1 MFGFSLTKL
10 LFTAAIIA
18 LIWYGFKWVGRVQAN
33 REAEHR
39 ARLRE
44 GRPREGQARPGDS
57 PVEATAHDMVKCAIC
72 GDFVSPEA
80 TQGCDR
86 PGCPY
91 PA

>member
-10 LFTAAIIA
+10 IFTAAVIA

-33 REAEHR
+33 RQAEAR

-44 GRPREGQARPGDS
+44 GDAS
-57 PVEATAHDMVKCAIC
+57 PVGTGAEDTAHDMVKCAVC
-72 GDFVSPEA
+72 GDFVFPEA
-80 TQGCDR
+80 TEGCDR

>member
-10 LFTAAIIA
+10 LFTAAVIA

-33 REAEHR
+33 RQAEYR

-44 GRPREGQARPGDS
+44 GQTPAEDRPAQ
-57 PVEATAHDMVKCAIC
+57 ATAHDMVKCAIC

-80 TQGCDR
+80 MQGCER
-86 PGCPY
+86 PNCPY
-91 PA
+91 PV

>member
-10 LFTAAIIA
+10 LFTAAVIA
-18 LIWYGFKWVGRVQAN
+18 LIWYGFKWVGRVQMR
-33 REAEHR
+33 REAEGR

-44 GRPREGQARPGDS
+44 GKSPAADS
-57 PVEATAHDMVKCAIC
+57 WAGASAHDMVKCAVC
-72 GDFVSPEA
+72 EDFVSPGA

-86 PGCPY
+86 PNCPY

>member
-1 MFGFSLTKL
+1 MLGFSLTKL
-10 LFTAAIIA
+10 LFTAAVIA

-44 GRPREGQARPGDS
+44 GQAPAADS
-57 PVEATAHDMVKCAIC
+57 PAEATAHDMVKCAIC

-86 PGCPY
+86 PNCPY
-91 PA
+91 PV

>member
-10 LFTAAIIA
+10 IFTAAVIA

-33 REAEHR
+33 REAEAR

-44 GRPREGQARPGDS
+44 GDAS
-57 PVEATAHDMVKCAIC
+57 PADTRAEENAHDMVKCTVC
-72 GDFVSPEA
+72 GDFVFPEA
-80 TQGCDR
+80 TDGCDR

-91 PA
+91 PD

>member
-10 LFTAAIIA
+10 LFTAAVIA
-18 LIWYGFKWVGRVQAN
+18 LIWYGFKWVGRVQAR

-44 GRPREGQARPGDS
+44 GKSPAADS
-57 PVEATAHDMVKCAIC
+57 RAGASAHDMVECAVC

-80 TQGCDR
+80 TEGCDR
-86 PGCPY
+86 PSCPY

>member
-10 LFTAAIIA
+10 LFTAAVIA
-18 LIWYGFKWVGRVQAN
+18 LIWYGFKWVGRVQTR
-33 REAEHR
+33 REAEER

-44 GRPREGQARPGDS
+44 GKSPAADS
-57 PVEATAHDMVKCAIC
+57 RAGASAHDMVKCAVC

-80 TQGCDR
+80 TRGCDR
-86 PGCPY
+86 PNCPY